1 MKADVTKST
10 LRRARL
16 SGSTFC
22 LFVQNDKKEREGFEH
37 QKGAD
42 DDGERRGSFNGYKRT
57 TSIRANTAATKGM
70 GCGSAVLKGILQN
83 I

>member
-22 LFVQNDKKEREGFEH
+22 LFVQNDKKED
-37 QKGAD
+37 AL
-42 DDGERRGSFNGYKRT
+42 
-57 TSIRANTAATKGM
+57 SIRKEQMMTER
-70 GCGSAVLKGILQN
+70 
-83 I
+83 